1 LALLLVSGHY
11 PWFASAKNSGGGQ
24 NFTKFLHEKHDFYL
38 YKAYFMEKMTQI
50 HQIFKG
56 KEFQIARFLS

>member
-11 PWFASAKNSGGGQ
+11 PWFASAKKICGGQ
-24 NFTKFLHEKHDFYL
+24 KFVKFLHEKYDFYL

-56 KEFQIARFLS
+56 KEFQIARFLP